1 MGGAPCVLFVFGVRV
16 LSHVG
21 KEPRHR
27 SREQIGKT
35 SLLSDKN
42 GQVYTNNSHDF
53 LQDLKEER
61 SADEIEENQEARNR
75 QESDEQA
82 GETPAAEGVE

>member
-1 MGGAPCVLFVFGVRV
+1 MGGTPCVLFVFGVRV
-16 LSHVG
+16 LSHIG
-21 KEPRHR
+21 KKPRHR

-35 SLLSDKN
+35 SLFSDKN
-42 GQVYTNNSHDF
+42 GQVYANNSHDF

-61 SADEIEENQEARNR
+61 STDEIEENQEARNR
-75 QESDEQA
+75 QESDEQP